1 MQPGHFVNK
10 KYLIPM
16 IFIGL
21 MLLLVGIVIAQAG
34 IKLDGSSSIFLSPQP
49 KCIYSSLPPTV
60 VNWNGQVVPP
70 PTQVLSNALNYSTPL
85 PSLLGTSYQ
94 ETKINDF
101 AINMPDQEKTY
112 IYVMHCD
119 GSIELFKVISSGN
132 ITNDVPLLPYDFIL
146 DWIPPASLMGSR
158 PQKFN
163 SEASVT
169 QLPMTGVRRVRSQ
182 NALPYLLCVLGYSPH
197 PIDLISSSI

>member
-1 MQPGHFVNK
+1 MQPGHFVHK

-21 MLLLVGIVIAQAG
+21 MLLLVGIVIAQAR
-34 IKLDGSSSIFLSPQP
+34 IKLDGSSSLFSSTQA
-49 KCIYSSLPPTV
+49 KCVYSLLPPTA

-70 PTQVLSNALNYSTPL
+70 PTQVLSNDFIYSTPV

-94 ETKINDF
+94 VTKINDL

-132 ITNDVPLLPYDFIL
+132 INDDVPLLPYDFIL

-158 PQKFN
+158 PLTFN
-163 SEASVT
+163 TEASVT
-169 QLPMTGVRRVRSQ
+169 QLPITGGY
-182 NALPYLLCVLGYSPH
+182 PPPPLLTFTPSITPSP
-197 PIDLISSSI
+197 ISYP

>member
-1 MQPGHFVNK
+1 MQPGHFVHK

-16 IFIGL
+16 IIIGL
-21 MLLLVGIVIAQAG
+21 MVLLVGIVIAQAG

-49 KCIYSSLPPTV
+49 KCIYSSLPPTA
-60 VNWNGQVVPP
+60 NELEWASCS
-70 PTQVLSNALNYSTPL
+70 TSNTGFIQRFKLFHPL
-85 PSLLGTSYQ
+85 TFSFGTSYQ
-94 ETKINDF
+94 VAKINDL

-132 ITNDVPLLPYDFIL
+132 INNDVPFLPYDFIL

-158 PQKFN
+158 PLTFN
-163 SEASVT
+163 TEASVT
-169 QLPMTGVRRVRSQ
+169 QLPITGGY
-182 NALPYLLCVLGYSPH
+182 PPPPLLTFTPSITPSP
-197 PIDLISSSI
+197 ISYP